1 MIRKLALLVSL
12 LMHPLLMPTLL
23 FTILFYFAPIV
34 ISPIS
39 ESAINT
45 ILLVLMIT
53 TFLLPLLSISALVYS
68 SGRLQNTFKN
78 LSMQER
84 KTRILPFFFTTMF
97 YGITTYLFMDKIKEN
112 NIFVTILMAITLMVL
127 VISLITLFMKVSAHS
142 AAASGMI
149 GFLLSIALK
158 HSQHGLLF
166 PLVGILLMGG
176 MVMSARLYLNAHK
189 PNEILLGCVVGFF
202 LSFGAIWLFS

>member
-1 MIRKLALLVSL
+1 MIRKLALLVSII
-12 LMHPLLMPTLL
+12 MHPLLMPTLL

-39 ESAINT
+39 ESSVNT
-45 ILLVLMIT
+45 ILFILLIT
-53 TFLLPLLSISALVYS
+53 TFVLPMLSISALVYS
-68 SGRLQNTFKN
+68 SGSLQNILKN

-84 KTRILPFFFTTMF
+84 KVRILPFFFTTIF

-112 NIFVTILMAITLMVL
+112 SIFVTILMAITLIVL
-127 VISLITLFMKVSAHS
+127 VISVITLFFKVSAHS
-142 AAASGMI
+142 AAASGLI

-166 PLVGILLMGG
+166 PLVGILLLAGL
-176 MVMSARLYLNAHK
+176 VMSARLYLNAHK

-202 LSFGAIWLFS
+202 LSFGTIWLFG

>member
-1 MIRKLALLVSL
+1 MIRKLALLVSI

-45 ILLVLMIT
+45 ILFILLIT

-68 SGRLQNTFKN
+68 SGRLQDTLKN

-84 KTRILPFFFTTMF
+84 KIRVLPFFFTTIF
-97 YGITTYLFMDKIKEN
+97 YGITTYMFMAKIREN
-112 NIFVTILMAITLMVL
+112 SIFLIILMAITLIVL
-127 VISLITLFMKVSAHS
+127 TITLITLFVKVSTHS
-142 AAASGMI
+142 AAASGLI

-158 HSQHGLLF
+158 HSQHELLF
-166 PLVGILLMGG
+166 PLVVILLLAGL
-176 MVMSARLYLNAHK
+176 VMSARLYLNAHR
-189 PNEILLGCVVGFF
+189 PNEILLGCAVGFF
-202 LSFGAIWLFS
+202 LSFGTIWLFG